1 MTYFFFPETT
11 GRSLEEVDEIF
22 LKSTSIFDTVKISL
36 ELPRQSL
43 SKFGVAIKVNA
54 KTWETTDATLRVQA
68 DSDIANSSEKP
79 NIGELECIP
88 RDV

>member
-22 LKSTSIFDTVKISL
+22 LKSQSIFDTVKISL

-43 SKFGVAIKVNA
+43 VTFGVPVDGKDKKSKQHMDGGGDNTQSAG
-54 KTWETTDATLRVQA
+54 D
-68 DSDIANSSEKP
+68 EKP
-79 NIGELECIP
+79 RVRTVE
-88 RDV
+88 DVEGKA